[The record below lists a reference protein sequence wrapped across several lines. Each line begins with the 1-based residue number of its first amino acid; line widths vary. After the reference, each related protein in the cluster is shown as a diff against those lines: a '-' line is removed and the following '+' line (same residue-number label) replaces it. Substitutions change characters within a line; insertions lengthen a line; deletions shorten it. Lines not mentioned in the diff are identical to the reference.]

1 VSGNYVGTKLT
12 VSGSAGYR
20 KNGGEYTEERDRT
33 RLNPATGAVTG
44 TTLTET
50 LSNQEG
56 GGFGNARLS
65 ADYDVNPRDRFSAE
79 ASLFSFG
86 LKPDGRTNFT
96 SRNAAGAIER
106 ANRREFEN
114 EFSNE
119 NKSLRGSWRRKFSGT
134 EHELVTDFTYNMFDN
149 ENDSITR
156 EVSLVPVGPDVF
168 ERYQTT
174 IANREQR
181 PKVEY
186 ARPLGTDQ
194 KLRVGYEGQFGDVD
208 YDFRRLR
215 GPTPENLSVDT
226 RFTNRFSYA
235 QDVHAVYGTYERPLT
250 AKLTAQF
257 GLRVEQVEVEI
268 DQITTGVQENDDY
281 LRAYPTLNLGYE
293 LNENQRLRAGY
304 SRRVQRPQPFDLN
317 PFPIFIDEQNQR
329 AGNPRLRPEVTDSF
343 EASWQYRKQANFYLA
358 TLYYR
363 HATDGITDVIRQLP
377 DGTFLTTRENLA
389 ESRRIGLELTANGRL
404 SPKLTYSANINVAQ
418 AEIEPSGLFGVT
430 ETRSGTIVG
439 GRLSVSW
446 TPTANDF
453 FQLSGFMQGEQL
465 QAQGVREPMG
475 MLNFGY
481 RRKVDERL
489 SLVFSAQ
496 NILDTF
502 NEKTRIDTPAFRDRI
517 ERRFLAPAAFLGFI
531 YNFGGENQRRRP
543 EPTFEFE
550 QGGGAPPG

>member
-1 VSGNYVGTKLT
+1 

-33 RLNPATGAVTG
+33 RLNPATGAVVG
-44 TTLTET
+44 TTLTDT
-50 LSNQEG
+50 LSNQAG
-56 GGFGNARLS
+56 GGFGNARVS

-79 ASLFSFG
+79 ASLFSFA
-86 LKPDGRTNFT
+86 LKPEGRTLFE
-96 SRNAAGAIER
+96 SRDAAAVIQR
-106 ANRREFEN
+106 ANRRQFEN

-119 NKSLRGSWRRKFSGT
+119 NKSLRGSWRRKLSGT
-134 EHELVTDFTYNMFDN
+134 EHELVTDFTYNMVDN
-149 ENDSITR
+149 DNDSMTR
-156 EVSLVPVGPDVF
+156 EISVVPVGPDVF

-181 PKVEY
+181 PKIEY
-186 ARPLGTDQ
+186 AKPLGADQ
-194 KLRVGYEGQFGDVD
+194 KMRVGYEGAFGDID

-215 GPTPENLSVDT
+215 GPTTDALTVDP

-257 GLRVEQVEVEI
+257 GLRLEQVDIEI
-268 DQITTGVQENDDY
+268 NQITTGVTETNDY
-281 LRAYPTLNLGYE
+281 FRAYPTLNLGYE
-293 LNENQRLRAGY
+293 LSASQRLRAGY
-304 SRRVQRPQPFDLN
+304 SRRVQRPQAFDLN
-317 PFPIFIDEQNQR
+317 PFPVFIDEQNQR

-363 HATDGITDVIRQLP
+363 HATDGITDVIRQL
-377 DGTFLTTRENLA
+377 DNGTFLTTRENLA
-389 ESRRIGLELTANGRL
+389 ESRRLGLELTANGRL
-404 SPKLTYSANINVAQ
+404 SPKLTYSANINIAQ

-439 GRLSVSW
+439 GRLNVSW

-453 FQLSGFMQGEQL
+453 FQVSGFMQGEQL
-465 QAQGVREPMG
+465 QAQGVREPLG

-481 RRKVDERL
+481 RRKIDEKL

-502 NEKTRIDTPAFRDRI
+502 NEKTRIETPAFKDRI
-517 ERRFLAPAAFLGFI
+517 ERRFLAPAAFVGFI
-531 YNFGGENQRRRP
+531 YNLGTGQGQQGPRRP
-543 EPTFEFE
+543 EPTFEYE
-550 QGGGAPPG
+550 QGGPPPPG

>member
-1 VSGNYVGTKLT
+1 
-12 VSGSAGYR
+12 
-20 KNGGEYTEERDRT
+20 
-33 RLNPATGAVTG
+33 
-44 TTLTET
+44 
-50 LSNQEG
+50 
-56 GGFGNARLS
+56 
-65 ADYDVNPRDRFSAE
+65 
-79 ASLFSFG
+79 
-86 LKPDGRTNFT
+86 
-96 SRNAAGAIER
+96 
-106 ANRREFEN
+106 
-114 EFSNE
+114 
-119 NKSLRGSWRRKFSGT
+119 
-134 EHELVTDFTYNMFDN
+134 
-149 ENDSITR
+149 
-156 EVSLVPVGPDVF
+156 
-168 ERYQTT
+168 
-174 IANREQR
+174 
-181 PKVEY
+181 
-186 ARPLGTDQ
+186 
-194 KLRVGYEGQFGDVD
+194 
-208 YDFRRLR
+208 
-215 GPTPENLSVDT
+215 
-226 RFTNRFSYA
+226 
-235 QDVHAVYGTYERPLT
+235 VYGTYERPLT